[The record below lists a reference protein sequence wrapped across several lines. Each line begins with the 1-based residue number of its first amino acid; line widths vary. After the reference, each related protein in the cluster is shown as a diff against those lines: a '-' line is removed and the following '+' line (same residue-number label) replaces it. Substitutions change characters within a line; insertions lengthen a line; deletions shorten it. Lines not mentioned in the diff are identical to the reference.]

1 MPKRKVE
8 SWSED
13 QCNNT
18 YRRIRSLRA
27 CGECRRRKRK
37 CDGRMPCSSCAGHG
51 YRCDISLTALPLEQ
65 STGPEKLGEP
75 SPEIASVNQPE
86 EQDKQENSDSWDKV
100 VTQNR
105 RARVISRH
113 SAAALPRVLGHEL
126 DDPSPPRLHSYAWNM
141 GIRAECRTKF
151 VSQITSLISEE
162 ECCSLSNVFF
172 STVDSTF
179 AFIRREWYFQQLQ
192 SKWQFM
198 QSEPG
203 LEAVI
208 CGVIALGSFFSNPS
222 HSLESKFV
230 NQCVLILDM
239 ANAEP
244 TASPRT
250 EFLAGWI
257 LRSLYMRLTTRP
269 HIACMA
275 SQMAMHLSE
284 VLGFH
289 RELTSGSMT
298 TTSDQLHVD
307 PDEAE
312 TRRRYFWTA
321 WSLNYILSTEYGIT
335 PVQLRAVTCHLPS
348 RETAYGSAVILKFI
362 EAVRVLQDGCEG
374 HESLI
379 LRGGIDDILSRLTLS
394 EKDGTT
400 LLATFHADICL
411 CLLRRVLCVTRSIN
425 KSSTCSAVTILQKA
439 FGKIRELVDLRQP
452 WWNMVSIPFQTICVC
467 LWFNSLPM
475 LSLLRDAMDLLRL
488 LARTFDTQMTREA
501 LATAQHLINA
511 SQDQEET
518 KSRLRQA
525 ALDDLLQS
533 EPAPDVSLL
542 FPESGFDSLDDWLS
556 LPF

>member
-8 SWSED
+8 PWSED

-18 YRRIRSLRA
+18 YRRKRSLRA

-51 YRCDISLTALPLEQ
+51 YRCDVGLTALSPVQ
-65 STGPEKLGEP
+65 TNGVEKLDEP
-75 SPEIASVNQPE
+75 SPEITSENQPA
-86 EQDKQENSDSWDKV
+86 KQGNQETGDPWDTV
-100 VTQNR
+100 VTQKR
-105 RARVISRH
+105 RSRIISRH

-141 GIRAECRTKF
+141 GIRTECRTKF

-162 ECCSLSNVFF
+162 ECLSLSNVFF
-172 STVDSTF
+172 STVESAF
-179 AFIRREWYFQQLQ
+179 AFIEREWYFQRVQ
-192 SKWQFM
+192 SRWQSM

-203 LEAVI
+203 LEAVM

-222 HSLESKFV
+222 HYLESKFID
-230 NQCVLILDM
+230 QCVLILDM

-244 TASPRT
+244 NAYLGT

-269 HIACMA
+269 YMACMA
-275 SQMAMHLSE
+275 SQMAMHIAE

-289 RELTSGSMT
+289 RELTSRSMI
-298 TTSDQLHVD
+298 TTSDELNVD
-307 PDEAE
+307 REEAE

-321 WSLNYILSTEYGIT
+321 WSLNYILSTEYGLT

-348 RETAYGSAVILKFI
+348 REIARAPAGILKFV
-362 EAVRVLQDGCEG
+362 EAVRVLQDGCED
-374 HESLI
+374 HENQVP
-379 LRGGIDDILSRLTLS
+379 RGEIEHYLGRLTVS
-394 EKDGTT
+394 EEDGTA
-400 LLATFHADICL
+400 LLATFCADICL
-411 CLLRRVLCVTRSIN
+411 CLLRRVLCVTRAIN
-425 KSSTCSAVTILQKA
+425 KSSTCTAVTILKKA
-439 FGKIRELVDLRQP
+439 FGKIRELVDLQQP
-452 WWNMVSIPFQTICVC
+452 WWNLVSIPFQTICVC
-467 LWFNSLPM
+467 LWFNSMPM

-488 LARTFDTQMTREA
+488 LAHTFDTQMTREA
-501 LATAQHLINA
+501 LATAQHLISA

-525 ALDDLLQS
+525 ALDNLLQS
-533 EPAPDVSLL
+533 HSATDVNLL
-542 FPESGFDSLDDWLS
+542 FPDAGLDLLDDWLA